1 MIYLAFLGG
10 VVVGTIVTRV
20 IIGLQS
26 GKGYFKIEPYRDE
39 DGTEGLYAVNVCL
52 TANQDL
58 LKKKQIILHKDNSQ
72 KLH

>member
-10 VVVGTIVTRV
+10 VVLGTIVTRM
-20 IIGLQS
+20 IIS
-26 GKGYFKIEPYRDE
+26 SESAKGYFKVEPYRDE

-58 LKKKQIILHKDNSQ
+58 LKKKQIIWHRDPSQ
-72 KLH
+72 K

>member
-10 VVVGTIVTRV
+10 VALGTIITRM
-20 IIGLQS
+20 IINS
-26 GKGYFKIEPYRDE
+26 TSAKGYFKVEPYRDE

-58 LKKKQIILHKDNSQ
+58 LKKKQIILHKDISQ
-72 KLH
+72 K